1 MALMS
6 KGEQSP
12 PREGGLSLGE
22 DSGAGVRA
30 TRGQGAQ
37 DSKDA
42 VWLDEGCPGQA
53 DPGGGP

>member
-1 MALMS
+1 MS